1 MTLKELELKQK
12 FVMLLIFS
20 FAALSIIGCENLT
33 KSVMDS
39 VEQTEIPTKDIPETY
54 AIALVQQAID
64 KYKTDG
70 ADATATFYHDPA
82 NVDGQW
88 YVFITDKDD
97 IFVAHP
103 LAQHFLGK
111 DIKEIDS
118 IDGSPLGENIAM
130 ATESGLWT
138 EYLWPNPETNKL
150 EIKRTWS
157 IRYEGYLFA
166 TGYYVPWTPDS
177 STVVKAT
184 KDNPEAYTREIVLEA
199 IGRYEAIGIEATA
212 TYYNDKANID
222 GQWYVFITGENDS
235 FVAHAPR
242 PDFIGTDLKNVVG
255 DDGTLIGE
263 NIAKATSIGLWV
275 EYMWPNPE
283 NMTVERKRTWA
294 IRHDGYLFG
303 SGYYVPILADI
314 EVEMN

>member
-1 MTLKELELKQK
+1 MKQK
-12 FVMLLIFS
+12 FVILLIFT
-20 FAALSIIGCENLT
+20 FAVLSIIGCEKLT
-33 KSVMDS
+33 SSIVDS
-39 VEQTEIPTKDIPETY
+39 VEETDIPTKDMPETY

-64 KYKTDG
+64 KYQTEG
-70 ADATATFYHDPA
+70 AEATAAFYHDPA

-111 DIKEIDS
+111 DIKETDS
-118 IDGSPLGENIAM
+118 IDGTPLGKNIAM
-130 ATESGLWT
+130 ATEDGLWT
-138 EYLWPNPETNKL
+138 DYLWPNPETNKL

-157 IRYEGYLFA
+157 RRYDGYIFS
-166 TGYYVPWTPDS
+166 TGYYVPWTPDP

-184 KDNPEAYTREIVLEA
+184 KDNPEAFTREIVLKA
-199 IGRYEAIGIEATA
+199 IARYEAIGIEATA

-242 PDFIGTDLKNVVG
+242 PDFIGTDLKDVIG
-255 DDGTLIGE
+255 EDGTPVGE
-263 NIAKATSIGLWV
+263 NIAKATSTGLWV

-283 NMTVERKRTWA
+283 NMMEELKRTWA

-303 SGYYVPILADI
+303 SGYYEPSIDDSDQ
-314 EVEMN
+314 EMN

>member
-1 MTLKELELKQK
+1 MKQI
-12 FVMLLIFS
+12 FVLLLTFS
-20 FAALSIIGCENLT
+20 LIALCVIGCEKIT
-33 KSVMDS
+33 KSLIDS
-39 VEQTEIPTKDIPETY
+39 VEQTEIPTKDNPETY
-54 AIALVQQAID
+54 ALALVQQAID

-70 ADATATFYHDPA
+70 ADSTANFYHDPV

-88 YVFITDKDD
+88 YVFMTDKDD

-103 LAQHFLGK
+103 LVQHFLGK
-111 DIKEIDS
+111 DIKKIDS
-118 IDGSPLGENIAM
+118 VDGSPIGVNISM
-130 ATESGLWT
+130 ATESGRWT

-157 IRYEGYLFA
+157 IRYDGYLFA
-166 TGYYVPWTPDS
+166 TGYYVPWTPDPT
-177 STVVKAT
+177 TVVEAT
-184 KDNPEAYTREIVLEA
+184 KDNPEAFTREIVLVA
-199 IGRYEAIGIEATA
+199 IARYEVLGIEATA

-255 DDGTLIGE
+255 DDGTQIGI
-263 NIAKATSIGLWV
+263 NIAKATGIGLWT

-283 NMTVERKRTWA
+283 SMTVERKRTWA

-303 SGYYVPILADI
+303 SGYYEPSTEASEQD
-314 EVEMN
+314 MN